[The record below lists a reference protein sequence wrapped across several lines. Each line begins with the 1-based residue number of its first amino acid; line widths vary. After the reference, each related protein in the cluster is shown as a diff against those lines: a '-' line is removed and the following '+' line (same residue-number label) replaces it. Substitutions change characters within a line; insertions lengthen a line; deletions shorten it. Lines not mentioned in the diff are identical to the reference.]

1 MDLEIKNTADL
12 IKEFRGVHA
21 RLGELDASNKAA
33 HEKAAAD
40 FAEKLRGIEE
50 RQALAGKRETAPVG
64 GDAALV
70 SRFVR
75 NDGSINLAR
84 STETV
89 MFAGQM
95 VKVQR
100 DGLLTDAPATEWDRE
115 LKHIALAM
123 TIFRNVTGREPVTLK
138 GRLLAHCAKAPTAG
152 GFRRALEKTIEK
164 SISDTAGSGA
174 EWIPDTPISALY
186 EDFFTPAGIAA
197 LFGTTTINGPIIV
210 PKITDT
216 GRPYLKGK
224 ASTNDPDQYTASD
237 VTSDS
242 QTIEVAGFA
251 ARFLVDDAATE
262 DAIFALAPEI
272 ARRAA
277 RAISDGYEDCMINGD
292 TTATHQ
298 DAIASWNLRS
308 RWGSAG
314 LGGSADH
321 RRGFKGFRKIALERA
336 LGVDLSAAQTVAGVM
351 GSVVGAMGELAAS
364 DIALLCSPEV
374 LYQKLMIDSNVL
386 TVDKA
391 GARATWLTGQLAS
404 IGGHPLFSSRWM
416 GADLAASGLYTG
428 SGSKSGLLAV
438 SRGEFMHYASRSV
451 VVEQDKDIT
460 RGVYNIVATQRKT
473 MKTLSSSTAK
483 VVSFAYNML

>member
-21 RLGELDASNKAA
+21 RLGELDASNKEA
-33 HEKAAAD
+33 HAKAAAD
-40 FAEKLRGIEE
+40 FAEKLRSIEE
-50 RQALAGKRETAPVG
+50 KTALAGKRETAPVG

-75 NDGSINLAR
+75 NDGSINLSR
-84 STETV
+84 STEKV

-95 VKVQR
+95 VEVQR

-152 GFRRALEKTIEK
+152 GFRGALEKTIQK

-186 EDFFTPAGIAA
+186 EEYFTPSGIAA
-197 LFGTTTINGPIIV
+197 LFGTTNINGPIIV

-251 ARFLVDDAATE
+251 ARFIVDDSATE

-277 RAISDGYEDCMINGD
+277 RAIGDGYEDCMVNGD
-292 TTATHQ
+292 TAATHQ

-308 RWGSAG
+308 RWGASG
-314 LGGSADH
+314 LGGSGDH
-321 RRGFKGFRKIALERA
+321 RRGFMGFRALAVDRTCT
-336 LGVDLSAAQTVAGVM
+336 VDLTASQTVAGVM

-364 DIALLCSPEV
+364 DIALICSPEV
-374 LYQKLMIDSNVL
+374 LYQKLMVDSNVL

-404 IGGHPLFSSRWM
+404 IGGHPLFTSRWM

-428 SGSKSGLLAV
+428 SGAKSGLLAV
-438 SRGEFMHYASRSV
+438 SRGEFMHYASRNV

-460 RGVYNIVATQRKT
+460 RGIFNIVATQRKA
-473 MKTLSSSTAK
+473 MRTLSSSTSK
-483 VVSFAYNML
+483 VAFYAYNML

>member
-321 RRGFKGFRKIALERA
+321 RRGFKGFRKIALERS

>member
-1 MDLEIKNTADL
+1 MDLEIKNIADL

-21 RLGELDASNKAA
+21 RLGELDASNKEA
-33 HEKAAAD
+33 HAKAAAD

-84 STETV
+84 STEKV

-95 VKVQR
+95 VEVQR

-152 GFRRALEKTIEK
+152 GFRGALEKTIQK

-321 RRGFKGFRKIALERA
+321 RRGFKGFRKIALERS
-336 LGVDLSAAQTVAGVM
+336 LGVDLSASQTVAGVM

-364 DIALLCSPEV
+364 DIALICSPEV

-460 RGVYNIVATQRKT
+460 RGIYNIVATQRKT
-473 MKTLSSSTAK
+473 MRTLSSSTAK

>member
-21 RLGELDASNKAA
+21 RLGELDASNKEA
-33 HEKAAAD
+33 HAKAAAD

-84 STETV
+84 STEKV

-95 VKVQR
+95 VEVQR
-100 DGLLTDAPATEWDRE
+100 DGLLTDAPATDWDRE

-152 GFRRALEKTIEK
+152 GFRGALEKTVQK
-164 SISDTAGSGA
+164 AISDTAGSGA

-237 VTSDS
+237 ITSDS

-321 RRGFKGFRKIALERA
+321 RRGFKGFRRLSVDRSTT
-336 LGVDLSAAQTVAGVM
+336 VDLSASQTVAGVM

-364 DIALLCSPEV
+364 DIALICSPEV
-374 LYQKLMIDSNVL
+374 LYQKLMIDTSVL

-416 GADLAASGLYTG
+416 GADLASTGLYTG

-460 RGVYNIVATQRKT
+460 RGIYNIVATQRKT
-473 MKTLSSSTAK
+473 MRTLSSSTAK

>member
-12 IKEFRGVHA
+12 IKEFRGVHT
-21 RLGELDASNKAA
+21 RLGEIDASNKEA
-33 HEKAAAD
+33 HAKAAAD

-50 RQALAGKRETAPVG
+50 RQAFAGKRETAPVG

-70 SRFVR
+70 SRFTR
-75 NDGSINLAR
+75 NDGSINLSR
-84 STETV
+84 SEERAT
-89 MFAGQM
+89 FAGQP
-95 VKVQR
+95 VTIVR

-115 LKHIALAM
+115 LKQIALAM

-152 GFRRALEKTIEK
+152 GFRAALEKTVQK
-164 SISDTAGSGA
+164 AISDTAGSGA

-186 EDFFTPAGIAA
+186 EDYFAPAGIAA

-292 TTATHQ
+292 STATHQ
-298 DAIASWNLRS
+298 DTIASWNIRS

-321 RRGFKGFRKIALERA
+321 RRGFKGFRRIAFDRSSA
-336 LGVDLSAAQTVAGVM
+336 VDLTASQTVAGVM

-364 DIALLCSPEV
+364 DIALITSPEV
-374 LYQKLMIDSNVL
+374 LYQKLMIDSNVI

-391 GARATWLTGQLAS
+391 GARATWLTGQLGS
-404 IGGHPLFSSRWM
+404 IGGHPLFTSRWM
-416 GADLAASGLYTG
+416 SADLAATGYYTA

-460 RGVYNIVATQRKT
+460 RGIYNIVATQRKA
-473 MKTLSSSTAK
+473 MRTLSSSTSK

>member
-1 MDLEIKNTADL
+1 MDIEIKNTDDL
-12 IKEFRGVHA
+12 MKQFRSVHA
-21 RLGELDASNKAA
+21 QLGALDASNKEA
-33 HEKAAAD
+33 HAKAGAD
-40 FAEKLRGIEE
+40 FTEKLRGIEE

-64 GDAALV
+64 GEAALV

-84 STETV
+84 STERV

-95 VKVQR
+95 VEVQR
-100 DGLLTDAPATEWDRE
+100 DGLLTDAPATEWDRD

-123 TIFRNVTGREPVTLK
+123 TIYRNVTGREPVTLK

-152 GFRRALEKTIEK
+152 GFRDSLERTIK

-174 EWIPDTPISALY
+174 EWIPDTPLSALY
-186 EDFFTPAGIAA
+186 EDSFTPSGIAA

-321 RRGFKGFRKIALERA
+321 RRGFKGFRRLSVDRSTT
-336 LGVDLSAAQTVAGVM
+336 VDLSASQTVAGVM

-364 DIALLCSPEV
+364 DIALICSPEV

-416 GADLAASGLYTG
+416 GADLATTGLYTG
-428 SGSKSGLLAV
+428 TGAKSGLLAV

-460 RGVYNIVATQRKT
+460 RGIYNIVATQRKT